1 MAKLVYRSKE
11 DFENGELKNKDKV
24 REPTYLFIPAAINK
38 H

>member
-11 DFENGELKNKDKV
+11 DFENGEPKNKDKV
-24 REPTYLFIPAAINK
+24 SEPTDLFIPAFINK